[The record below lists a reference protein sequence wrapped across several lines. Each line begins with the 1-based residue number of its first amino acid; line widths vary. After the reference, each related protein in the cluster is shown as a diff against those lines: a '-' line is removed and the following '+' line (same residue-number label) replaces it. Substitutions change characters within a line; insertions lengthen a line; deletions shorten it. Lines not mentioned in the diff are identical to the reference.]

1 MGQPHHRRLYEV
13 CRGLSK
19 GSATKGFSS
28 RRLSAR
34 PCLDPKN
41 LDADS
46 GAVPLPGCS
55 ISVGLDGP
63 QAFVRLEGRA
73 AAESA
78 PAFEKLVVRLKDQGV
93 RSVVLDLSRALLMDS
108 GFSGTLSRLV
118 GSTGATFT
126 LYEAPQRILD
136 GLEDHGVLNQVSLLT
151 ADLLPESLA
160 KTNEVALEPASKAEV
175 LKCCLDAHRALMA
188 LKPEN
193 VAKFE
198 AVERFLAR
206 ESDKLLGSATDPTRS
221 L

>member
-1 MGQPHHRRLYEV
+1 V
-13 CRGLSK
+13 
-19 GSATKGFSS
+19 A
-28 RRLSAR
+28 
-34 PCLDPKN
+34 
-41 LDADS
+41 
-46 GAVPLPGCS
+46 LPGCS

-63 QAFVRLEGRA
+63 QAFVRLVGRA

-93 RSVVLDLSRALLMDS
+93 RCVVLDLSATLLMDS

-118 GSTGATFT
+118 GLVGSVGTTFAI
-126 LYEAPQRILD
+126 YQAPQRILD
-136 GLEDHGVLNQVSLLT
+136 GLDDHGVLAQVTLLAVDQQTSLI
-151 ADLLPESLA
+151 PE
-160 KTNEVALEPASKAEV
+160 TTEVALQPSSKSEI

-198 AVERFLAR
+198 AVEQFLSR
-206 ESDKLLGSATDPTRS
+206 ESARLERDVPQTESS

>member
-1 MGQPHHRRLYEV
+1 M
-13 CRGLSK
+13 
-19 GSATKGFSS
+19 
-28 RRLSAR
+28 
-34 PCLDPKN
+34 
-41 LDADS
+41 
-46 GAVPLPGCS
+46 PLPGCS
-55 ISVGLDGP
+55 ISVGLDVP
-63 QAFVRLEGRA
+63 QAYVRLEGRA

-78 PAFEKLVVRLKDQGV
+78 PAFEKLIVGLKAQGV
-93 RSVVLDLSRALLMDS
+93 RCVVLDLSRALMMDS

-118 GSTGATFT
+118 SSTGAAFT

-175 LKCCLDAHRALMA
+175 LKCCLDAHRTLMA

-193 VAKFE
+193 VDRFE
-198 AVERFLAR
+198 AVERFLSR
-206 ESDKLLGSATDPTRS
+206 ESEKLLGSATDPTRS

>member
-1 MGQPHHRRLYEV
+1 M
-13 CRGLSK
+13 
-19 GSATKGFSS
+19 
-28 RRLSAR
+28 
-34 PCLDPKN
+34 
-41 LDADS
+41 
-46 GAVPLPGCS
+46 PLPGCS
-55 ISVGLDGP
+55 ISVSLDGP

-93 RSVVLDLSRALLMDS
+93 RSVVLDLSRVLMMDS

-118 GSTGATFT
+118 GAGGASFT

-136 GLEDHGVLNQVSLLT
+136 GLEDHGVLDQVSVLT
-151 ADLLPESLA
+151 ADLLRESLP
-160 KTNEVALEPASKAEV
+160 KTDSVVLEAASKAEV

-198 AVERFLAR
+198 AVERFLSR
-206 ESDKLLGSATDPTRS
+206 ESDKLLGSATDPARS

>member
-1 MGQPHHRRLYEV
+1 M
-13 CRGLSK
+13 
-19 GSATKGFSS
+19 
-28 RRLSAR
+28 
-34 PCLDPKN
+34 
-41 LDADS
+41 
-46 GAVPLPGCS
+46 PLPGCS

-78 PAFEKLVVRLKDQGV
+78 PAFEKLVVRLKNQGV
-93 RSVVLDLSRALLMDS
+93 RSVVLDLSRALMMDS

-118 GSTGATFT
+118 GSAGATFT

-151 ADLLPESLA
+151 ADLLHESLP
-160 KTNEVALEPASKAEV
+160 KIEEVALESASKAEV
-175 LKCCLDAHRALMA
+175 LKCCLDAHRTLMA

-198 AVERFLAR
+198 AVERFLSR
-206 ESDKLLGSATDPTRS
+206 ESEKLLGSATDPNRS

>member
-1 MGQPHHRRLYEV
+1 M
-13 CRGLSK
+13 
-19 GSATKGFSS
+19 A
-28 RRLSAR
+28 
-34 PCLDPKN
+34 
-41 LDADS
+41 
-46 GAVPLPGCS
+46 LPGCS
-55 ISVGLDGP
+55 ISVSLDGP

-93 RSVVLDLSRALLMDS
+93 GSVVLDLSRALMMDS

-118 GSTGATFT
+118 GSTGVAFT

-151 ADLLPESLA
+151 ADLLIDSLP
-160 KTNEVALEPASKAEV
+160 KTEEVVLEAASKAEV

-198 AVERFLAR
+198 AVERFLSR
-206 ESDKLLGSATDPTRS
+206 ESDKLLGSATDPDRS
-221 L
+221 PSA